1 MTKRFIHPYAP
12 VRVFVNGT
20 FDLLHPGHISLL
32 NWAKSLGDYV
42 IVGIDTDDR
51 VREKKGPTRPIY
63 NQEDRGI
70 MLIALSAV
78 DEVRYFDS
86 DESLESLV
94 KDIKPDI
101 MVVGSDWK
109 DKSVIGSYWAAELKF
124 YDRIEE
130 YATSKTVQCI
140 IDRG

>member
-1 MTKRFIHPYAP
+1 MTKRFIHPFAP

-20 FDLLHPGHISLL
+20 FDLLHPGHIALL
-32 NWAKSLGDYV
+32 NYARSLGNYV

-63 NQEDRGI
+63 NQEDRGL
-70 MLIALSAV
+70 MLVALSSV

-86 DESLESLV
+86 DESLEALV
-94 KDIKPDI
+94 KDIKPDV

-109 DKSVIGSYWAAELKF
+109 DKSVIGSYWSSDLKF
-124 YDRIEE
+124 FDRIEE

>member
-1 MTKRFIHPYAP
+1 MTKRFIHPFAP

-32 NWAKSLGDYV
+32 SWAKSLGDYV

-70 MLIALSAV
+70 MLIALSSV